1 MVAMIARQNT
11 FQNMS
16 QSQGGSGNNGNTPV
30 PSPSTAVAMIIL
42 YSITGVITALFL
54 IIIITGAFRAHRHP
68 ERYGPRNIAGRSRQS
83 RARGL
88 ARAMLDTIPIVK
100 FGEHD
105 EPKPNDIELA
115 QNGGEIT
122 PDTQVESSEEVK
134 SPDVTTTTPPA
145 TQEHA
150 TQEEQ
155 TTDDIETMSH
165 ISAPISQSQAADPI
179 ADGDDSLTCS
189 ICTEDFERGQDVRV
203 LPCNHSFHP
212 ACIDPWLLN
221 VSGTCPLCRI
231 DLRPI
236 TSDDASIEDAER
248 TGSFAPPLA
257 PPSSSPSTDNIHD
270 QSFEALQRA
279 SRRVSGLAR
288 AMLNPRRME
297 NASTQERIAA
307 LRRLRERQRESGETE
322 QEARRRRRLTAVLSE
337 RFSVRTRRRGTDT
350 PDSSEWRRSLG
361 SVRSV
366 RSQRSQRSLRSL
378 HQRMEPVPP
387 VPVMPIL
394 VSVQVGDVE
403 HRTQHGS
410 AEHRG
415 DGGAP
420 LETVL
425 SNRTG
430 ERAAERRE
438 EGHRNEDAAAGAE
451 R

>member
-1 MVAMIARQNT
+1 MALIARQSVFN
-11 FQNMS
+11 NMT
-16 QSQGGSGNNGNTPV
+16 QPPGGGPNNGNSPV

-68 ERYGPRNIAGRSRQS
+68 ERYGPRNIAGRQRQS

-100 FGEHD
+100 FGERD
-105 EPKPNDIELA
+105 EPKSNDIELA
-115 QNGGEIT
+115 QNGGDIT
-122 PDTQVESSEEVK
+122 PDLQVESGEEVK
-134 SPDVTTTTPPA
+134 SHNVSTLTK
-145 TQEHA
+145 EHT

-155 TTDDIETMSH
+155 TSGDIETMSH
-165 ISAPISQSQAADPI
+165 ISVPTSQTQAADPI
-179 ADGDDSLTCS
+179 TDPDENLTCS

-231 DLRPI
+231 DLHPI

-248 TGSFAPPLA
+248 PGSFAPPLA
-257 PPSSSPSTDNIHD
+257 PSSSPSTDNVAD
-270 QSFEALQRA
+270 QSLEAFQRA

-297 NASTQERIAA
+297 NASTQERIAV

-322 QEARRRRRLTAVLSE
+322 QEARRRRRLTVVLSE
-337 RFSVRTRRRGTDT
+337 RFSVRTRRRDTDA
-350 PDSSEWRRSLG
+350 PDLSDWRRSVG
-361 SVRSV
+361 RTRSL

-378 HQRMEPVPP
+378 HQRSEPVPP

-403 HRTQHGS
+403 HRSQHGS
-410 AEHRG
+410 AEHV
-415 DGGAP
+415 DEAGAP

-425 SNRTG
+425 SNSAG
-430 ERAAERRE
+430 ERAAERRQ
-438 EGHRNEDAAAGAE
+438 EGRDNQDAATGAE